1 MQRLSRALAA
11 FALIALAACEAEP
24 PAAEPQIRPVRYAR
38 VMAAG
43 DVEVRTFSG
52 SARAELESD
61 LSFKVSGTLTE
72 LPVAVGDTVPS
83 GAVIARI
90 APADYAVLAEQAEAG
105 LAQARAQERNASAVY
120 ERTRGLYENRNASAS
135 DLDAARAAY
144 ESAQASVRAAAQQLE
159 AARLQLSY
167 TRLYSPADCTIA
179 QQLVEINQNV
189 SAGQPIV
196 RVNCGACAEIVVNVP
211 EVYIDRVSEGMPAS
225 IDVGAVGLSD
235 LAGNVSEV
243 GIATSQR
250 GATYPVTIDLEEGCA
265 TIRSG
270 MAADA
275 TIRLPALGERS
286 DLLVPLVSVGEDGE
300 GNFVWVLEPAD
311 TERGTWITRRRAVTI
326 GLPTP
331 DGIVITSGLDPGEL
345 IVTAGVRR
353 VSADQTVRLLTD
365 D

>member
-1 MQRLSRALAA
+1 MHRLSRPFAALALV
-11 FALIALAACEAEP
+11 FLAACEAEAP
-24 PAAEPQIRPVRYAR
+24 PAEPEIRPVRYAR
-38 VMAAG
+38 VVAAG
-43 DVEVRTFSG
+43 DVEVRTFTG

-61 LSFKVSGTLTE
+61 LSFKVGGTLTD
-72 LPVAVGDTVPS
+72 LPVTVGDTVS
-83 GAVIARI
+83 GGAVIARL
-90 APADYAVLAEQAEAG
+90 APADYAVVAEQAEAG

-135 DLDAARAAY
+135 DLDASRAAY

-179 QQLVEINQNV
+179 QQLVEVNQNV

-196 RVNCGACAEIVVNVP
+196 RVNCGSCAEIVVNVP
-211 EVYIDRVSEGMPAS
+211 EVYIDRISMGMPAS
-225 IDVGAVGLSD
+225 IEVGAVGLRELPGTVTEIS
-235 LAGNVSEV
+235 V
-243 GIATSQR
+243 ATSQR
-250 GATYPVTIDLEEGCA
+250 GATYPVTIDIDEGCS

-275 TIRLPALGERS
+275 TVRLPALGERS
-286 DLLVPLVSVGEDGE
+286 DLLVPLVSVGEDAE

-311 TERGTWITRRRAVTI
+311 RERGTWTTRRRAVTV

-331 DGIVITSGLDPGEL
+331 DGIVITGGLDPGEL

-353 VSADQTVRLLTD
+353 VSAGQTVRLLTD